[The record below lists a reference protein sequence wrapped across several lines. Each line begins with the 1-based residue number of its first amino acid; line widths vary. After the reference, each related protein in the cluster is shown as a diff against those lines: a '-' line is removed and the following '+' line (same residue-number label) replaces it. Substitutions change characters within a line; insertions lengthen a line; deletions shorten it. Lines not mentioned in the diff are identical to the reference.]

1 MTPPEASEKSRSVAL
16 ALALVLGPFG
26 GHRFYAGKHQSG
38 ILMACTLGGL
48 GIWYLY
54 DVIIVASG
62 SFRDAEGR
70 LISRWELE
78 EAVPRADLSQ
88 EVLDELYQLR
98 TEMAELHE
106 RVDFTERLLANP
118 RGGEGRTGPDA

>member
-26 GHRFYAGKHQSG
+26 GHRFYAGKNHSG
-38 ILMACTLGGL
+38 VLMACTLGGL

-54 DVIIVASG
+54 DVIIVGSG

-78 EAVPRADLSQ
+78 EPVPRAELSQ
-88 EVLDELYQLR
+88 YVLDELDHLR
-98 TEMAELHE
+98 TELAELQE
-106 RVDFTERLLANP
+106 RVDFTERLLAQP
-118 RGGEGRTGPDA
+118 REGGRVIGEA